1 MSCVSNGADAL
12 ALLTSGN
19 AARAAGEFLTN
30 NPATPIY
37 AVGSATASALYA
49 LSLPVTKTGSEGV
62 EALVR
67 VAVADGRVL
76 EHPERAAGQ
85 LAYESKVAGMRQID
99 HVVARPDGSGLF
111 AVQGNVGDPA
121 AQRTFVDSRQ
131 AVSQSVEAS
140 TRQTEELDVQ
150 FNQRVQEQQQE
161 QVRNRGL

>member
-1 MSCVSNGADAL
+1 AEPTAPAAPSMRDPSHAENPRFNQAL
-12 ALLTSGN
+12 EKLQELQQQRVQAGLCPLFAN
-19 AARAAGEFLTN
+19 AQET
-30 NPATPIY
+30 
-37 AVGSATASALYA
+37 
-49 LSLPVTKTGSEGV
+49 
-62 EALVR
+62 
-67 VAVADGRVL
+67 
-76 EHPERAAGQ
+76 ERAAGQ